1 MSCLDRIV
9 VPAVLSLV
17 IGGWGT
23 PCFSQA
29 ITSEAGNQSQRSWY
43 FLGAETDRNGLVEA
57 DSAFKSN
64 ARDRRGLDEFR
75 AGERYTFSFRY
86 SDLGAP
92 TGQIGLGR
100 GPDPYGNGDVLSIYF
115 DHAFDTLGDSG
126 VRPHMVAGLG
136 FAYGT
141 GLDRQDEM
149 APALELGFGASY
161 SINENWDFFTEYRAF
176 YTGHAEPRLRSQDD
190 ISGFAQNFMLGARLR
205 F

>member
-43 FLGAETDRNGLVEA
+43 FLGAETDRNGLVEV
-57 DSAFKSN
+57 DSAFKFN

-100 GPDPYGNGDVLSIYF
+100 GPDPYGNGDVLSIYV

-126 VRPHMVAGLG
+126 VRPLKVAGLG
-136 FAYGT
+136 FA
-141 GLDRQDEM
+141 
-149 APALELGFGASY
+149 
-161 SINENWDFFTEYRAF
+161 
-176 YTGHAEPRLRSQDD
+176 
-190 ISGFAQNFMLGARLR
+190 
-205 F
+205 